1 MRSNWTI
8 PTNNFEL
15 LIGGMKQVKRAS
27 TAVTAIRQVNKKEQ
41 RLDCCTTKPRA
52 SKYILSY
59 FK

>member
-27 TAVTAIRQVNKKEQ
+27 TAVTAIRQVNKKK
-41 RLDCCTTKPRA
+41 TKIGLLHHKTESIEICP
-52 SKYILSY
+52 IL
-59 FK
+59 F